1 MEENKNIIRVFNREK
16 IGNLFIYL
24 ADNIDSLYLTKLLK
38 LTYII
43 DEISV
48 KETGSP
54 VTWLRYKVWKM
65 GPVPRKIHTNLTFE
79 NGTFFEDFIDVK
91 YVEEF
96 NGRKIESN
104 NSFDDSEFSDYEI
117 ELMDRVI
124 ADFGHLTSNQLIE
137 FLHENNSLWHKV
149 VVEKKLQPIFDSG
162 EESVSPFSIDLKDAI
177 SDPFLK
183 TMFDEMLANV
193 NFRQELAH

>member
-1 MEENKNIIRVFNREK
+1 MNNTLNMNIFNRNK

-24 ADNIDSLYLTKLLK
+24 SDNIDNLFLTKLLK

-43 DEISV
+43 DELAV

-79 NGTFFEDFIDVK
+79 GGNFFSEFVDVE
-91 YVEEF
+91 YVPER

-104 NSFDDSEFSDYEI
+104 NQFDDSEFSDYEI
-117 ELMDRVI
+117 ELIDRVI
-124 ADFGHLTSNQLIE
+124 KDYGRFTSTELIE
-137 FLHENNSLWHKV
+137 LLHETNSLWHQII
-149 VVEKKLQPIFDSG
+149 VEKKLQPIFDSN
-162 EESVSPFSIDLKDAI
+162 EESTSPYSIDLKDAI

-183 TMFDEMLANV
+183 TMFDEMLDTIE
-193 NFRQELAH
+193 FREALMR